1 MNLKKKLL
9 LVLGTATLSLSL
21 MSTSLDA
28 INSNK
33 QLAKEIPF
41 EFSVKRDLAKEI
53 PFEFSVKRDL
63 AKEIPFE
70 FSVKRDLA

>member
-1 MNLKKKLL
+1 MNLKKKLG
-9 LVLGTATLSLSL
+9 LVLGTITLSITLAT
-21 MSTSLDA
+21 TSIHSID
-28 INSNK
+28 SNK